1 MDGKIRAEWNSLK
14 KVVIHRPGMEMFF
27 GLMEPYSSL
36 YERAFSRSGA
46 RREHEMLETI
56 LKEEFGVQV
65 IRLKQATLQA
75 ASTIP
80 IVKRELINLARETM
94 EYTGDANAIARAK
107 EEFEENIKYLDI
119 AHFFNILIINP
130 SLNFVVQKGSRN
142 VQLNIT
148 KRQPLANLYFMRDQQ
163 FVTDSG
169 IVLCRLAKPA
179 RRRETIVTKFFWEN
193 VLGLS
198 LLHEIEEPGTIEG
211 GEFIPMGKFAL
222 VGQGDRTNR
231 DAIEQ
236 LLSLDFEFEELAVVH
251 QPLHPLVS
259 SDKPDPMINM
269 HLDTY
274 FNVAS
279 SKVVVGCEMLI
290 KEAKVEI
297 FHNEGMG
304 TFTKDPKETNLYDY
318 IKSKG
323 FEVINITTLEQ
334 MSYASN
340 FLCIKDGNILAV
352 ESERNVK
359 KVIDTVK
366 RITKDDPNRYGK
378 LLDHIQADYEHLR
391 GDGEF
396 FPHKKAVYHM
406 ELDVYPI
413 NIPNLTGG
421 YGAAHCMT
429 CALERG

>member
-1 MDGKIRAEWNSLK
+1 MNGRIRAEWNSLK

-27 GLMEPYSSL
+27 GLMSPYSSL

-56 LKEEFGVQV
+56 LKTEFGVDV
-65 IRLKQATLQA
+65 IRLKQATLNA
-75 ASTIP
+75 ASKVP
-80 IVKRELINLARETM
+80 IVKRELINLARETLD
-94 EYTGDANAIARAK
+94 YTGDAGAIARAK
-107 EEFEENIKYLDI
+107 EEFEENIKYLDL

-130 SLNFVVQKGSRN
+130 SLNFVVQKGTRN

-169 IVLCRLAKPA
+169 IILCRLAKPA
-179 RRRETIVTKFFWEN
+179 RRRETIVTKFFWEH

-198 LLHEIEEPGTIEG
+198 LHHEIDEPGTIEG

-236 LLSLDFEFEELAVVH
+236 LLKLEFEFEELAVVH
-251 QPLHPLVS
+251 QPMHPLVPA
-259 SDKPDPMINM
+259 DKPDPMINM

-290 KEAKVEI
+290 KEARVEI
-297 FHNEGMG
+297 FHNEGG
-304 TFTKDPKETNLYDY
+304 GSFKKDPNETNLYDY

-359 KVIDTVK
+359 NVIDNVK
-366 RITKDDPNRYGK
+366 RSAKDDPKRYEK
-378 LLDHIQADYEHLR
+378 LLDHIKADYEFL
-391 GDGEF
+391 
-396 FPHKKAVYHM
+396 
-406 ELDVYPI
+406 
-413 NIPNLTGG
+413 
-421 YGAAHCMT
+421 
-429 CALERG
+429 